1 MNVAMES
8 EKKEPSVGGRLLI
21 DLGPLLVFFLVN
33 FLAPVPDVLKIF
45 YATGAFMAAMIV
57 AMMVSYLRY
66 RHISPLLWFSG
77 IMVVILGGVTIWL
90 HNDVFI
96 KMKPTVYYVFIA
108 SLLGFGLATGRNLL
122 KMVLG
127 AAYPGLSEQGWKL
140 LTRNWAIFF
149 LVMAVVNE
157 AGLAQQHDQLL
168 DRLQIVGL
176 PPRHLP
182 VRHRQ
187 RADADE
193 ARNAT
198 GEGRARSRRCRRSNE
213 RTRRLRPAP
222 VKALRKAATRR

>member
-1 MNVAMES
+1 VNVVT
-8 EKKEPSVGGRLLI
+8 EKKEPSVLGRLMI

-33 FLAPVPDVLKIF
+33 FLAPVPDFLKIF

-57 AMMVSYLRY
+57 AMLVSYLRY

-96 KMKPTVYYVFIA
+96 KMKPTLYYLLIA

-127 AAYPGLSEQGWKL
+127 AAYPGLSERGWKL

-157 AGLAQQHDQLL
+157 AVWRNSTTSFWIGFKLWGFLPATFLFAIANVPMLMKHGMQLEPGK
-168 DRLQIVGL
+168 DE
-176 PPRHLP
+176 PPVP
-182 VRHRQ
+182 PSQ
-187 RADADE
+187 
-193 ARNAT
+193 
-198 GEGRARSRRCRRSNE
+198 
-213 RTRRLRPAP
+213 
-222 VKALRKAATRR
+222 

>member
-1 MNVAMES
+1 VSVVA
-8 EKKEPSVGGRLLI
+8 EKKEPSVLGRLMI

-33 FLAPVPDVLKIF
+33 FLAPVPDILKIF

-96 KMKPTVYYVFIA
+96 KMKPTVYYLFIA

-127 AAYPGLSEQGWKL
+127 AAYPGLSERGWQL
-140 LTRNWAIFF
+140 LSRNWAVFF
-149 LVMAVVNE
+149 LVMALVNE
-157 AGLAQQHDQLL
+157 AVWRNTSTSFWIGFKLWGFLPATFLFALANVPMLMKHGMQLEKGK
-168 DRLQIVGL
+168 DE
-176 PPRHLP
+176 PPVP
-182 VRHRQ
+182 PSQ
-187 RADADE
+187 
-193 ARNAT
+193 
-198 GEGRARSRRCRRSNE
+198 
-213 RTRRLRPAP
+213 
-222 VKALRKAATRR
+222 

>member
-1 MNVAMES
+1 VSVAA
-8 EKKEPSVGGRLLI
+8 EKKEPSVLGRLMI

-33 FLAPVPDVLKIF
+33 FLAPVPDMLKIF

-96 KMKPTVYYVFIA
+96 KMKPTVYYLFIA

-127 AAYPGLSEQGWKL
+127 AAYPGLSERGWQL
-140 LTRNWAIFF
+140 LSRNWAIFF

-157 AGLAQQHDQLL
+157 AVWRNTSTSFWIGFKLWGFLPATFLFAIANVPMLMKHGMQLEPGK
-168 DRLQIVGL
+168 DE
-176 PPRHLP
+176 PPVP
-182 VRHRQ
+182 PSQ
-187 RADADE
+187 
-193 ARNAT
+193 
-198 GEGRARSRRCRRSNE
+198 
-213 RTRRLRPAP
+213 
-222 VKALRKAATRR
+222 

>member
-1 MNVAMES
+1 MNVTA
-8 EKKEPSVGGRLLI
+8 EKREPSVAGRLLI

-57 AMMVSYLRY
+57 AMLVSYLLY

-96 KMKPTVYYVFIA
+96 KMKPTVYYLFIA

-140 LTRNWAIFF
+140 LTRNWAVFF
-149 LVMAVVNE
+149 VVMAFVNE
-157 AGLAQQHDQLL
+157 AVWRNSSTSFWIGFKLWGFLPATFLFALANVPMLMKHGMQLAK
-168 DRLQIVGL
+168 GKEE
-176 PPRHLP
+176 PPVPP
-182 VRHRQ
+182 VQ
-187 RADADE
+187 
-193 ARNAT
+193 
-198 GEGRARSRRCRRSNE
+198 
-213 RTRRLRPAP
+213 
-222 VKALRKAATRR
+222 

>member
-1 MNVAMES
+1 VSVVA
-8 EKKEPSVGGRLLI
+8 EKKEPSVLGRLMI

-108 SLLGFGLATGRNLL
+108 ALLGFGLATGRNLL

-127 AAYPGLSEQGWKL
+127 AAYPGLSERGWQL
-140 LTRNWAIFF
+140 LTRNWALFF

-157 AGLAQQHDQLL
+157 AVWRNTSTSFWIGFKLWGFLPATFLFAIANVPMLMKHGMQLEPGK
-168 DRLQIVGL
+168 DE
-176 PPRHLP
+176 PPVP
-182 VRHRQ
+182 PSQ
-187 RADADE
+187 
-193 ARNAT
+193 
-198 GEGRARSRRCRRSNE
+198 
-213 RTRRLRPAP
+213 
-222 VKALRKAATRR
+222 

>member
-1 MNVAMES
+1 M
-8 EKKEPSVGGRLLI
+8 I

-33 FLAPVPDVLKIF
+33 FLAPVPNMLKIF

-57 AMMVSYLRY
+57 AMMISYLRY

-77 IMVVILGGVTIWL
+77 IMVVILGGLTIWL

-127 AAYPGLSEQGWKL
+127 AAYPGLSERGWQL

-157 AGLAQQHDQLL
+157 AVWRNTSTSFWIGFKLWGFLPATFLFAIANVPMLMKHGMQLEPGK
-168 DRLQIVGL
+168 DE
-176 PPRHLP
+176 PPVP
-182 VRHRQ
+182 PSQ
-187 RADADE
+187 
-193 ARNAT
+193 
-198 GEGRARSRRCRRSNE
+198 
-213 RTRRLRPAP
+213 
-222 VKALRKAATRR
+222 

>member
-1 MNVAMES
+1 M
-8 EKKEPSVGGRLLI
+8 I

-33 FLAPVPDVLKIF
+33 FLAPVPDILKIF

-127 AAYPGLSEQGWKL
+127 AAYPGLSERGWQL

-157 AGLAQQHDQLL
+157 AVWRNSSTSFWIGFKLWGFLPATFLFAIANVPMLMKHGMQLEPGQ
-168 DRLQIVGL
+168 DE
-176 PPRHLP
+176 PPVP
-182 VRHRQ
+182 PSQ
-187 RADADE
+187 
-193 ARNAT
+193 
-198 GEGRARSRRCRRSNE
+198 
-213 RTRRLRPAP
+213 
-222 VKALRKAATRR
+222 